1 MTRKDYVPIAA
12 ILRQAQHKD
21 DPRTYIA
28 NAIAALMEHDNS
40 RFKRDV
46 FLDAAECEDTGVAIV

>member
-1 MTRKDYVPIAA
+1 MTRKDYLPIAG

-28 NAIAALMEHDNS
+28 NAIAALMEHENS
-40 RFKRDV
+40 RFDREK
-46 FLDAAECEDTGVAIV
+46 FLFAAECEDTGVVIV

>member
-1 MTRKDYVPIAA
+1 MTRKDYEPIAG

-28 NAIAALMEHDNS
+28 NAMAALFEHDNS
-40 RFKRDV
+40 RFDRDR
-46 FLDAAECEDTGVAIV
+46 FLAASECEDTGVAIV

>member
-1 MTRKDYVPIAA
+1 MTSKDYLPIAG

-28 NAIAALMEHDNS
+28 NAIAALMEYDNP
-40 RFKRDV
+40 RFKRNI
-46 FLDAAECEDTGVAIV
+46 FLHAAECEDTGVAIV